1 MTKTQTPNRYDSQKR
16 VEYIAS
22 EIESWPSD
30 LSKDEYGFRL
40 NVLLKSALH
49 RGEAHVVQFLE
60 SKGAKIVA
68 EKGTRKFRINL
79 RFMADVRNWL
89 RFFILLL
96 IWWIVKPTFFG

>member
-49 RGEAHVVQFLE
+49 RGELMSCNFLNP
-60 SKGAKIVA
+60 KV
-68 EKGTRKFRINL
+68 RK
-79 RFMADVRNWL
+79 
-89 RFFILLL
+89 
-96 IWWIVKPTFFG
+96 